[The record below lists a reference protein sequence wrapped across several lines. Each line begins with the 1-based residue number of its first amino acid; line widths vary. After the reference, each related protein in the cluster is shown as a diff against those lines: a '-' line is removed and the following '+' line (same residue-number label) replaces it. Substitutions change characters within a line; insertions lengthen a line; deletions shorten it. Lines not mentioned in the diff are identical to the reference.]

1 MERNLAMESKEHP
14 TSHNLCDT
22 DLAPRLTRRF
32 LTSNKR
38 LQLKGLLKE
47 RLIEY
52 GWIEGIKAQCKE
64 MKDTFTGT
72 TQMTANCS
80 SLSVVASVPQS
91 TVSELE
97 LKIRAFIDHNIEN
110 CEARSSSWTNM

>member
-1 MERNLAMESKEHP
+1 MCHTQFLVTQHLAIKLHQITEIHERKNIQNVSVE
-14 TSHNLCDT
+14 D
-22 DLAPRLTRRF
+22 
-32 LTSNKR
+32 
-38 LQLKGLLKE
+38 
-47 RLIEY
+47 IV
-52 GWIEGIKAQCKE
+52 KE